1 MGLRRIEKERRRENG
16 RRRVEKGEW
25 KKESGKRRVEK
36 EEWKKM
42 NERKDEGNERRKVE
56 ISMRKESLRNQLLM
70 HRINR

>member
-16 RRRVEKGEW
+16 RRRVEKG
-25 KKESGKRRVEK
+25 
-36 EEWKKM
+36 EWKKM